1 MENTLL
7 KVREGEETSWQAE
20 QVDKTTTGE
29 VEQALDSLRGDL
41 AADRDT
47 TKAGSKLSQG
57 DLVLCLSKLND
68 QIHSLKGQVYD
79 AIGQS
84 YEEFIQAFDNAVY
97 VEKAIAELTDG
108 LAAVTQQIEDPHTG
122 IHAALVKPAL
132 ELEHITQ
139 QAALTGELIQTVTVL
154 NQLNDKLHAFTQAMD
169 AFTLPAAARLTREIG
184 ELLRQLPT
192 EDQDTRNVPAV
203 FIAVKKRH
211 RRRCD
216 RLKARLGA
224 LLRQALTFEATS
236 LSYSP
241 LLTVH
246 LSSQEGKQVV
256 TVPLADIF
264 EAMDSVDE
272 EGAPDQHHRFLER
285 EMEEFVCHALR
296 TGVLHFILAHA
307 FSGQAWE
314 VRADEAEHKR
324 IYLAEKQRLDEA
336 VSERA
341 HDAKSERAVSVD
353 NLFGV
358 LGAFFGILSSHV
370 FAHDKQRLALLGHL
384 LWEPLCR
391 DIIAKVLSP
400 AIPSDTAKL
409 AQYQRETIH
418 ATEKFEEE
426 MVALGLVPAS
436 AASGPDD
443 HHSDNDPRQPPPAE
457 ARRLSRFI
465 NNVDNHFATKKQKK
479 ILNRARNLLL
489 NQEANVCLKEV
500 CTANMLPDVS
510 SFLTIN
516 ATADVNANA
525 NADKRRR
532 RRQSAMQASAGAG
545 SGGGADDV
553 DVYVDEREEEGL
565 RRIATQSKKGECRDV
580 ATGAT
585 PPTDDRVFI
594 FQMPTCQVSAST
606 IGLVVLAQHTLEEA
620 CRLRDSAPQCAHTLQ
635 QTARDLFDLYRA
647 IMPLQYQKETIKS
660 VPSLAMAFHNDCFYL
675 ALQLLTLGMQ
685 YQDRLPKDKGAFTL
699 VDLVPVFRQLGEKQ
713 YQQQVEKQQ
722 AVLKETV
729 QSAQGLAD
737 THLRVRFM
745 TVERAMKRVVHHLTH
760 LSRVWK
766 DVLPRHVYLRT
777 VGQLLD
783 VALEDLIASF
793 EKLEDISEE
802 ETHHLHELLSLLL
815 DCSSFFTA
823 TAAEDEGGDSEGG
836 QAVLAESGREEETKR
851 HARRWSKFVKI
862 VNMLESKLV
871 IIVDAYVKGLMP
883 EFEAEE
889 LKAII
894 RALFSDSPLRK
905 SQLALIK

>member
-154 NQLNDKLHAFTQAMD
+154 NQ
-169 AFTLPAAARLTREIG
+169 G

-241 LLTVH
+241 LLTVLTRTTQRPTVH

-647 IMPLQYQKETIKS
+647 IMPLQYQCAVACEQKETIKS

-713 YQQQVEKQQ
+713 YQQQV
-722 AVLKETV
+722 
-729 QSAQGLAD
+729 
-737 THLRVRFM
+737 LRVRFM